1 MSHKQAVTGN
11 GTIPLGF
18 LVSVPKALRI
28 LLVHKIRDTR
38 FQLFLLR
45 WACAFFGV
53 LLLGIWAFALW
64 PMFLAAVAFA
74 FGIGLYTFL
83 FCIGVGDILLIFAF
97 EDESFFETATGCHA
111 LDIFEDT
118 EPSLPQPPD
127 LVRDS
132 GERRVSRFGRLAK
145 KRFRLSSAKR
155 FSSRP
160 RAYPGLS
167 DRRTGR

>member
-18 LVSVPKALRI
+18 LVSVPKALCI

-45 WACAFFGV
+45 WASAFFGV